1 LITYPV
7 GITINPSTEK
17 VYVANEFSNTVS
29 VIDIPTLKVE
39 KPTDQSKQEND
50 KKSSTKG
57 KKKIASIENL
67 KEGQGIVLEEK
78 KITAYK
84 DYRGQLDTY
93 SAVCTHLGCT
103 VTWNN
108 SEKSFDCPCHGS
120 RFSPSGNVINGPAN
134 TALEHKQ
141 VQ

>member
-1 LITYPV
+1 LGHKEWPLLLKLHWRKREKLITYPV

-50 KKSSTKG
+50 KKSSIKG

-67 KEGQGIVLEEK
+67 KEGQGIVLEE
-78 KITAYK
+78 
-84 DYRGQLDTY
+84 
-93 SAVCTHLGCT
+93 
-103 VTWNN
+103 NN
-108 SEKSFDCPCHGS
+108 
-120 RFSPSGNVINGPAN
+120 RI
-134 TALEHKQ
+134 
-141 VQ
+141 